1 MRTSYVNCVYHSQ
14 IKSKMKISVLLK
26 IFNYHY
32 LKKIKK
38 SKYILEIK
46 TKIYLSAKN
55 IIDLRFKMFSYTCIC
70 HSLTP
75 MSEVTCSVVAF
86 IPHATLIYSLV
97 SRTLETHF
105 RWSCQVQCRLWVSSP
120 QDMGKIGH
128 GFRLV

>member
-32 LKKIKK
+32 LKKKIEK
-38 SKYILEIK
+38 SKYVLEIK
-46 TKIYLSAKN
+46 TKIFFSAKN

-75 MSEVTCSVVAF
+75 MS
-86 IPHATLIYSLV
+86 
-97 SRTLETHF
+97 
-105 RWSCQVQCRLWVSSP
+105 
-120 QDMGKIGH
+120 
-128 GFRLV
+128 